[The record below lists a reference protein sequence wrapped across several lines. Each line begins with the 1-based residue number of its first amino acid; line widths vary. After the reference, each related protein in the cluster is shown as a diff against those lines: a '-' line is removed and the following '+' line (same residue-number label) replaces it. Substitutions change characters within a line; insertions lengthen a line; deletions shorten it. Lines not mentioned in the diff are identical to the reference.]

1 MEGKGDELKLQK
13 NKFYL
18 KSIKPYSAIKSVCNQ
33 IDTKPKE
40 KTLIMTPTH
49 KIFDDISEVST
60 QVSPLACFAGEVGL
74 GEQETNKSLKIQLMD
89 LSRTLD
95 FEDCQVEVLP
105 KKRIAESF
113 DREEGVFDRILSRM
127 DETIKESFFDG
138 KSMIVHEDL
147 DVITENKKK
156 NFAFLDKI
164 KQQATSNKGS
174 YNFVKGFLRANTDD
188 EPLEVL
194 PPRTLEGFIAKR
206 SVKNPRDLMIENLR
220 NRINEKKTSYLL
232 YEDIFSK
239 PVTDLPGKK
248 MKLNESIIQV
258 ENFGVN
264 DVQIN
269 KDYVDVEIDSC
280 GAKEENLTTD
290 SASTA
295 GSLEMIN

>member
-18 KSIKPYSAIKSVCNQ
+18 KLSKPFTPEKSVCNQ

-40 KTLIMTPTH
+40 KKLIMTPTH
-49 KIFDDISEVST
+49 KFCDDISEVST
-60 QVSPLACFAGEVGL
+60 QVSPLGCTGGEVGL
-74 GEQETNKSLKIQLMD
+74 DAKHASKSLKIQVMD

-105 KKRIAESF
+105 KKRIAESPAK
-113 DREEGVFDRILSRM
+113 EEVVFDRILNRM

-147 DVITENKKK
+147 DMTTDNKRKS
-156 NFAFLDKI
+156 FEFLDRI

-188 EPLEVL
+188 EALEVL

-206 SVKNPRDLMIENLR
+206 SVKNPRDVMIENLR

-248 MKLNESIIQV
+248 MKLNESITQIEIFDV
-258 ENFGVN
+258 K
-264 DVQIN
+264 DVQLHKEYI
-269 KDYVDVEIDSC
+269 ELGMEAG
-280 GAKEENLTTD
+280 GAKEENLTAD

-295 GSLEMIN
+295 GSYEMIN